1 MQFSAAY
8 DIYLEIIHSVDK
20 QLKAALKHDTP
31 DWRLLNSCPACC
43 YKLQDEPA
51 LEFDWLISIDG
62 NNSLKH
68 WDSTIYGTTAHTDSR
83 KARSD
88 YWIAPSV
95 VDRFKAEVKAREVS
109 FCNIDI
115 IIAC

>member
-31 DWRLLNSCPACC
+31 DWRLLNSYPACC

-62 NNSLKH
+62 NNSLKRYCPH
-68 WDSTIYGTTAHTDSR
+68 
-83 KARSD
+83 
-88 YWIAPSV
+88 
-95 VDRFKAEVKAREVS
+95 
-109 FCNIDI
+109 
-115 IIAC
+115 